1 MQTVPGNNRDAGTP
15 GRRDRRQ
22 ATGDRGQGTGE
33 QGNRGTGEQGR
44 SFGSIFPPV
53 VLGGRTP
60 EGPAM
65 SVGMARR
72 LGLLRGRLED
82 IEAAASARR

>member
-22 ATGDRGQGTGE
+22 ATGDRE

-44 SFGSIFPPV
+44 FFGSIFPPV